1 MPKCNA
7 TTQFDN
13 RGRGGKPC
21 TRWAVHG
28 STKCF
33 AHGGV
38 KDSATPEAITTNPD
52 NTRQPCNARR
62 ADGEPCGNYAM
73 QGGTVCVKHGG
84 RVPLTR
90 QSAAARLLDLR
101 LRAIGVVDGMLDDE
115 SLEPAVRLR
124 AAQLVLDRTGLGPTS
139 RIEHEVGDIKPY
151 ERLLTEV
158 KRDVALPPGES
169 DADEDAPALPA
180 GEIIDAE
187 VVEPT
192 ESAQDWPAGKPA
204 WDPNRK
210 YTEPEPEPV
219 PEENHV
225 VVAFPRPPRGR

>member
-21 TRWAVHG
+21 TRWAVNG

-33 AHGGV
+33 AHGGT
-38 KDSATPEAITTNPD
+38 KDTTTPEAVTTRPD

-169 DADEDAPALPA
+169 DQIIEA
-180 GEIIDAE
+180 EIE
-187 VVEPT
+187 EEPT
-192 ESAQDWPAGKPA
+192 PTEPAKDSPAGKPA

-210 YTEPEPEPV
+210 YTEPEPEPE

-225 VVAFPRPPRGR
+225 VVAFPRPPQRSH

>member
-1 MPKCNA
+1 
-7 TTQFDN
+7 
-13 RGRGGKPC
+13 
-21 TRWAVHG
+21 
-28 STKCF
+28 
-33 AHGGV
+33 
-38 KDSATPEAITTNPD
+38 
-52 NTRQPCNARR
+52 
-62 ADGEPCGNYAM
+62 M